1 MNIFLL
7 NAYDIENTFPFAR
20 IENPENPQFF
30 PQNALKTH
38 LHSWQSIPKSSFWH
52 QIGVNIINSKY
63 VHVSHSL
70 YISGSRPISMNM
82 FLLNAYDVENMIS
95 NLGCDASF
103 LFPFISPLTMVKSP
117 F

>member
-1 MNIFLL
+1 MLRQILRF
-7 NAYDIENTFPFAR
+7 AIEK
-20 IENPENPQFF
+20 NPENLQLILK
-30 PQNALKTH
+30 NALKTH
-38 LHSWQSIPKSSFWH
+38 LHSWQSSPKSSFWH

-63 VHVSHSL
+63 VHVSL

-103 LFPFISPLTMVKSP
+103 LFPFISPLATAKNP